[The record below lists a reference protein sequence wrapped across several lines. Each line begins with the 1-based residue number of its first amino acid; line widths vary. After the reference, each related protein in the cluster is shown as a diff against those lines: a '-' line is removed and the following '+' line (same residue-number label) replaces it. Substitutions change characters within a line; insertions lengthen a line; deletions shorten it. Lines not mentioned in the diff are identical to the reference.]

1 MNIEAN
7 IKSLKI
13 WKNDISIEA
22 IDGGLTN
29 QNFLVTDGEKKYMKA
44 GDKSSLPH
52 LNKKITS

>member
-29 QNFLVTDGEKKYMKA
+29 QNLAQFVGKYVKKLSQGVK
-44 GDKSSLPH
+44 H
-52 LNKKITS
+52 

>member
-1 MNIEAN
+1 MIQKILILKVDLKNKIMSIEAN

-29 QNFLVTDGEKKYMKA
+29 QNF
-44 GDKSSLPH
+44 
-52 LNKKITS
+52 